1 MIEAY
6 HKITDFCN
14 RRGKDPV
21 IRNHAFCMY
30 IETLSQAL
38 ASHENPTPMRMETTS
53 AALLTE
59 QAIEGYVS
67 RAETL
72 VDNITVAVV
81 NPYIR
86 KRTTQDF
93 WLAVASS
100 VVGSFLFALGLALV
114 FWLAKDQ
121 IRAWLQTLSE

>member
-1 MIEAY
+1 
-6 HKITDFCN
+6 
-14 RRGKDPV
+14 
-21 IRNHAFCMY
+21 
-30 IETLSQAL
+30 
-38 ASHENPTPMRMETTS
+38 MRMETTS